1 MIYSLAK
8 LPEAYSLVR
17 PIVDVLPVVPVFFL
31 LLAFVWQAS
40 VSFRLIIYYKKIFF
54 LMRRVKRETNAQIRR
69 QKILLLRKGTMG
81 SNSHSFRIAKQQLI
95 KSINFSY
102 CGRRNR
108 KRYFRS
114 LWIIRLNRA
123 LKMCTI
129 SDRNTIFKNRLMEKD
144 TPFFSGKYNY
154 LTFIHSIRQ
163 RKCILNRKVMA
174 QIALLDPPFFYKLVN
189 GALSIL

>member
-8 LPEAYSLVR
+8 LPEAYSLVKS
-17 PIVDVLPVVPVFFL
+17 IVDVLPIVPVFFL

-54 LMRRVKRETNAQIRR
+54 LMRRVKREINAQIRR
-69 QKILLLRKGTMG
+69 QKILLLRKRAIE
-81 SNSHSFRIAKQQLI
+81 SNSRSFRIAKQQLI

-102 CGRRNR
+102 CSQQNR

-123 LKMCTI
+123 LKTCTI
-129 SDRNTIFKNRLMEKD
+129 SDRNIIFKNRLIEKD
-144 TPFFSGKYNY
+144 TFFFSDKCNY
-154 LTFIHSIRQ
+154 LTFIYSIRQ

-174 QIALLDPPFFYKLVN
+174 QIVLLDPPFFYKLVDE
-189 GALSIL
+189 ALFIL